1 MMFQFSGNKMF
12 SVNGK
17 LKKGFIRPHQSKLS
31 WIHRIIDVC
40 IIFFSLSLSC
50 WVYGVTWKEEYYLA
64 SLISVSLMVIFSA
77 QNDLYRSWRVYGF
90 LKEVFQLSIV
100 WTYVAIGLLLIAF
113 MTKTTEDYS
122 RLAISTWLIFAPLLM
137 ALSRLII
144 RNILYSARMKG
155 WNTRSAAI
163 IGANEQ
169 GIKFANSLKDAR
181 WMGINFIG
189 FFDDREVGRV
199 DVEGIKNIEGSLD
212 DVIERARKGDI
223 DSIYITMPLKAE
235 TRTKDVITRLADT
248 TVSLYYVPD
257 FNSLDVLHGSWWT
270 MGDFPV
276 VSIYENPYSGID
288 GWLKRL
294 EDIILASC
302 VLLFIAIPMLII
314 AISIK
319 VNSPGPVIF
328 KQRRYG
334 IDGREIEVWKFRSM
348 TVCSE
353 SDDAN
358 VKQAQRCDVR
368 ITQLGAILRRTSM
381 DELPQFLNVLK
392 GDMSIV
398 GPRPHAIAH
407 NELYRTEIN
416 RYMMRHKVKP
426 GITGWAQVNGWRG
439 ETDTLDKMEKRVEF
453 DLEYIRNWSLF
464 FDIKIFF
471 MTFFKGF
478 TGKNAY

>member
-1 MMFQFSGNKMF
+1 MF

-17 LKKGFIRPHQSKLS
+17 LKNGLVRSHQSKLS
-31 WIHRIIDVC
+31 WLHRVIDAY
-40 IIFFSLSLSC
+40 IIFLSLSLSC
-50 WVYGVTWKEEYYLA
+50 WIYGVIWLEQYY
-64 SLISVSLMVIFSA
+64 ISALVGVSLMVIFSA

-90 LKEVFQLSIV
+90 VKEVIQLSIV
-100 WTYVAIGLLLIAF
+100 WTYVCIGLLLIAF

-122 RLAISTWLIFAPLLM
+122 RLAISTWFILAPLLM
-137 ALSRLII
+137 AGSRFLI

-163 IGANEQ
+163 IGVNEQ
-169 GIKFANSLKDAR
+169 GIKFANNLSEAR
-181 WMGINFIG
+181 WMGVNFVG
-189 FFDDREVGRV
+189 FYDDRESGRV
-199 DVEGIKNIEGSLD
+199 DLEGIVNLKGNLD
-212 DVIERARKGDI
+212 DVIERARNGTI

-235 TRTKDVITRLADT
+235 NRTKEVITRLADT

-257 FNSLDVLHGSWWT
+257 FDALDILHGSWWT

-294 EDIILASC
+294 EDVILASC
-302 VLLFIAIPMLII
+302 VLMVIAVPMLII
-314 AISIK
+314 AAAIK
-319 VNSPGPVIF
+319 INSPGPVIF

-348 TVCSE
+348 TVCS
-353 SDDAN
+353 DKVVD
-358 VKQAQRCDVR
+358 VKQAQRCDTR
-368 ITQLGAILRRTSM
+368 ITKLGSVLRKTSM

-407 NELYRTEIN
+407 NEFYRTEIN

-439 ETDTLDKMEKRVEF
+439 ETDTIDKMEKRIEF

-464 FDIKIFF
+464 FDMKIFF
-471 MTFFKGF
+471 LTLFKGF
-478 TGKNAY
+478 VGKNAY